1 MTPSTESYLFAAQE
15 QALGTR
21 SVRSRIY
28 HEVGEDG
35 EAISGLCR
43 MCGEKMETVEH
54 IAGGCGLLMKGPGTV
69 RHDRMGSR
77 VHWELCKKYGV
88 KCSDRWYEHKPQTIS
103 VSESGDVTIYWD
115 WVWTT
120 PAEVRFYR
128 PDVVVVNRKE
138 KIWTIVEFSVPLDH
152 NIVTKQIWKVEKYQ
166 VLAAHFRKMHKGIQT
181 KIIPVVVGAFGM
193 IPERLPG
200 YLKDL
205 GIPDVVGGLQKTAL
219 LGTQRILKN
228 VLSL

>member
-1 MTPSTESYLFAAQE
+1 MSTN
-15 QALGTR
+15 
-21 SVRSRIY
+21 
-28 HEVGEDG
+28 
-35 EAISGLCR
+35 
-43 MCGEKMETVEH
+43 
-54 IAGGCGLLMKGPGTV
+54 P
-69 RHDRMGSR
+69 
-77 VHWELCKKYGV
+77 
-88 KCSDRWYEHKPQTIS
+88 KP
-103 VSESGDVTIYWD
+103 SGDVTIYWD